1 MKHGS
6 LSIERMV
13 RQRLHDVI
21 ESCQAIAHYTE
32 GLDYASYVA
41 DPMVRDAVE
50 RRLGIID
57 EALNRAV
64 ELSPNLEDRIPD
76 VREIVGVRNRLIHG
90 YRAVDDRI
98 IWDAVQDELPRL
110 EANVAIL
117 MSDAS
122 PG

>member
-1 MKHGS
+1 MRHGS
-6 LSIERMV
+6 PSIERMV

-32 GLDYASYVA
+32 DLDFSSYVA
-41 DPMVRDAVE
+41 NPMVRDAVE
-50 RRLGIID
+50 RRLGIIG

-64 ELSPNLEDRIPD
+64 ELSPDLEDRIPD

-98 IWDAVQDELPRL
+98 IWDAIEDELPRL
-110 EANVAIL
+110 LANVKTL
-117 MSDAS
+117 LGDAS
-122 PG
+122 RE